1 MPTTEHVFL
10 ALLRSE
16 LTGEAPPEV
25 HPEESLLALAAK
37 HDLAHLV
44 ADALDKR
51 HALGDDAVS
60 VKLKKYRYLAVFR
73 YEQIRYT

>member
-44 ADALDKR
+44 AED
-51 HALGDDAVS
+51 
-60 VKLKKYRYLAVFR
+60 LASILR
-73 YEQIRYT
+73 